1 MRRILVGAM
10 VATVAV
16 TGPASAGTYYGEVQG
31 APTLQP
37 RTEVHEEVRAMEV
50 HRINPTAR
58 VIREDYP
65 SAGADFG
72 FALATTAL
80 NLVYTPVR
88 IVYGVVGAWL
98 GGFSG
103 WVSGGDLR
111 TAKGWWRSTTEGD
124 YYIRPAHFDGTTR
137 FRIIGAV
144 PVHPA
149 PETFDEPLPPAAVE
163 PTGDVVPDD
172 SAADETL

>member
-1 MRRILVGAM
+1 MRRILVGTM

-16 TGPASAGTYYGEVQG
+16 AGPAFGGMPDAPCGAGRMEVG
-31 APTLQP
+31 APTH
-37 RTEVHEEVRAMEV
+37 RT
-50 HRINPTAR
+50 NPSAR
-58 VIREDYP
+58 VIHEDYP

-72 FALATTAL
+72 FAVAATAF

-88 IVYGVVGAWL
+88 MVYGVVGAGL

-144 PVHPA
+144 PAHSA
-149 PETFDEPLPPAAVE
+149 PETFDEPLPPAATE
-163 PTGDVVPDD
+163 PAGDVVPDD
-172 SAADETL
+172 TAPGDTL